1 MTWEGPED
9 PKNPR
14 NWSKRRKWGATLVVS
29 SFTFISPVA
38 STMVAPALASIA
50 SDFDITNKVESQMVL
65 SIFVLAYAVGPLFL
79 VCMPRPLSN
88 ALWLPAMHVALEPAM
103 T

>member
-1 MTWEGPED
+1 
-9 PKNPR
+9 
-14 NWSKRRKWGATLVVS
+14 
-29 SFTFISPVA
+29 
-38 STMVAPALASIA
+38 MVAPALASIA

-88 ALWLPAMHVALEPAM
+88 ALLISAMHVALEPAM